1 MIGILEALIR
11 RSRGHVV
18 AKGRHSESGE
28 GEKEGDRLGGGAA
41 ASQEVGL
48 IFVTTHYPMLLL
60 ADEGGGWRWSFF
72 EEAIRPGKKKA
83 TSE

>member
-1 MIGILEALIR
+1 M
-11 RSRGHVV
+11 
-18 AKGRHSESGE
+18 
-28 GEKEGDRLGGGAA
+28 GGGAA

-72 EEAIRPGKKKA
+72 EEAIRPGKKKGYFGVRRL
-83 TSE
+83 SFGVGSWR

>member
-28 GEKEGDRLGGGAA
+28 GEKEGEWEAERLP
-41 ASQEVGL
+41 VKRL
-48 IFVTTHYPMLLL
+48 V
-60 ADEGGGWRWSFF
+60 
-72 EEAIRPGKKKA
+72 
-83 TSE
+83 